1 MTRDASVVLTER
13 LVLERFRRYSYN
25 VTCNFSLL
33 AAVIFLSNLL
43 QVDMQEGENSCWLY
57 EESCDDETIN
67 SCEANL
73 LGSRDE
79 PINYL
84 KSTKLIPKGLDV
96 SFVKGL

>member
-57 EESCDDETIN
+57 EESGDDETIN
-67 SCEANL
+67 GCEANL

-84 KSTKLIPKGLDV
+84 KSTKFIPKGLDV